1 MLQGIGGGGG
11 GGRCSVTSVGSY
23 TTLIAASLDIHAGKL
38 PDPDMHVMDNPDSSQ
53 WRLLPS

>member
-1 MLQGIGGGGG
+1 M
-11 GGRCSVTSVGSY
+11 TSVGSY

-38 PDPDMHVMDNPDSSQ
+38 PDLDMHVMDNPDSSQ